1 MNVWFPLLEHS
12 VDFVPNPNCCL
23 PYSVLHVFWRCFF
36 PKVMDPSRKPPELAP
51 FWVTETES
59 NASMDDGWMKL
70 SAIDPNVCVCG
81 FGYMLT
87 YSNCSFQEGQHNRK
101 LVGRLIYEYCADM
114 VQFQLESHVLIMS
127 WWRIL
132 WEDPGCL
139 WYAAMARQMLQA
151 FLYKGTQLGTK
162 AKTAITNVRNCHVHP
177 SPILHHVAVDCSTA
191 NTSCILMSFSL
202 QFSII
207 SRFPSKKNMLQIFQ
221 LSTPTPIPSVP
232 KTKTT
237 ITPPNPHSW
246 HWHHRWPGPPPP
258 PPLPIRFVS
267 AGSQRPTHPR
277 AERSLE
283 ASETCGKI
291 QDGWDPAAGCPW

>member
-1 MNVWFPLLEHS
+1 MFFSESHGPFQETTRIGTFLGDRDREQRLNGWW
-12 VDFVPNPNCCL
+12 VD
-23 PYSVLHVFWRCFF
+23 
-36 PKVMDPSRKPPELAP
+36 E
-51 FWVTETES
+51 
-59 NASMDDGWMKL
+59 
-70 SAIDPNVCVCG
+70 AISYRSKCVCVCG

-177 SPILHHVAVDCSTA
+177 SPILHHVAVDCSTS
-191 NTSCILMSFSL
+191 NTSCIWMSFSL
-202 QFSII
+202 LFSII
-207 SRFPSKKNMLQIFQ
+207 SRFPSKKICCRYWGFNSYPHLFQ
-221 LSTPTPIPSVP
+221 KPKPPSPPQTPTAG
-232 KTKTT
+232 TGTT
-237 ITPPNPHSW
+237 GDPVLRLLH
-246 HWHHRWPGPPPP
+246 
-258 PPLPIRFVS
+258 LCRF
-267 AGSQRPTHPR
+267 GS
-277 AERSLE
+277 
-283 ASETCGKI
+283 
-291 QDGWDPAAGCPW
+291 

>member
-139 WYAAMARQMLQA
+139 WYAAMARQNATGFSVQRNSA
-151 FLYKGTQLGTK
+151 GNQSE
-162 AKTAITNVRNCHVHP
+162 NCHHKCAKLP
-177 SPILHHVAVDCSTA
+177 C
-191 NTSCILMSFSL
+191 
-202 QFSII
+202 
-207 SRFPSKKNMLQIFQ
+207 PSKSHSSPCCSWPAQ
-221 LSTPTPIPSVP
+221 LRIPV
-232 KTKTT
+232 
-237 ITPPNPHSW
+237 
-246 HWHHRWPGPPPP
+246 
-258 PPLPIRFVS
+258 VY
-267 AGSQRPTHPR
+267 
-277 AERSLE
+277 
-283 ASETCGKI
+283 
-291 QDGWDPAAGCPW
+291 GCHFSFCFP